1 MKEWVKL
8 LRLKHWIKNL
18 LVLFPLF
25 FSGEAL
31 DPQALARSGGAL
43 LVFCLASSFVYILN
57 DAHDVD
63 EDKLHPRKRYRP
75 LAIGTIPVRTATVVA
90 MSLLLLALLG
100 CVILADN
107 VLYSLSAILAY
118 IVLNIAYSLGVK
130 TKPIADVTILALGFL
145 LRVVFGGVFCDISI
159 SSWLFLTVLS
169 MSFFLALGKRLG
181 ELTTHGIAAR
191 KSLALYSAGFLEK
204 NMYMF
209 LGLGLVFYSLWT
221 FQRIGSF
228 DASIDLS
235 TVAYIAGILLAIL
248 MCLRYNYNLENNNTD
263 GDPTEM
269 LLGDSTLI
277 ILFLCWIISMG
288 ISVYWG
294 VSL

>member
-1 MKEWVKL
+1 MDKK
-8 LRLKHWIKNL
+8 
-18 LVLFPLF
+18 PLGSF
-25 FSGEAL
+25 SPLFSGEAL
-31 DPQALARSGGAL
+31 DPQALARSGAAL

-57 DAHDVD
+57 DARDVD
-63 EDKLHPRKRYRP
+63 EDRAHPKKKYRP
-75 LAIGTIPVRTATVVA
+75 LAIGAISVRAASAVA
-90 MSLLLLALLG
+90 VSLLLLALLG
-100 CVILADN
+100 CAILADN
-107 VLYSLSAILAY
+107 VLYSLGAILAY
-118 IVLNIAYSLGVK
+118 IVLNITYSLGVK
-130 TKPIADVTILALGFL
+130 TKPIADITALALGFL
-145 LRVVFGGVFCDISI
+145 LRVIFGGVFCGISI

-181 ELTTHGIAAR
+181 ELTTHGITAR
-191 KSLALYSAGFLEK
+191 KSLAFYSAGFLEK

-228 DASIDLS
+228 NTSLNFS
-235 TVAYIAGILLAIL
+235 TIAYIVGILLAIL
-248 MCLRYNYNLENNNTD
+248 MCLRYSYDLECSNAD

-277 ILFLCWIISMG
+277 ILALFWIISMG